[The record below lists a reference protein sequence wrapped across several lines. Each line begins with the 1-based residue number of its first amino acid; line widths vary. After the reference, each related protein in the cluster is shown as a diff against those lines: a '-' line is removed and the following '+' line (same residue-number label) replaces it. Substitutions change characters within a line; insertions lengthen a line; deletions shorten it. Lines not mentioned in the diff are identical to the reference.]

1 MSPSKPT
8 SSTAPPKLINSRAA
22 LLKPT
27 ATWQGGIVEGP
38 QLTRRN
44 GVLVLFYGGNFYN
57 SAAAGIGYASCASP
71 LAACTDRSVAGPWLG
86 SDSRIKGPAGPS
98 VFTGSDGT
106 TKLAYHA
113 WWPWPTDGT
122 FPSYGDSVQ
131 SLRALWIDNLSFPGG
146 VPTLG

>member
-1 MSPSKPT
+1 MRRKWSASMCTLSFTPPPQSGTGGQRGQPPVDRRRRRGARPRSAPADAT
-8 SSTAPPKLINSRAA
+8 TALNGRRDHGA
-22 LLKPT
+22 L
-27 ATWQGGIVEGP
+27 P
-38 QLTRRN
+38 QF
-44 GVLVLFYGGNFYN
+44 V
-57 SAAAGIGYASCASP
+57 P
-71 LAACTDRSVAGPWLG
+71 LS
-86 SDSRIKGPAGPS
+86 
-98 VFTGSDGT
+98 GT